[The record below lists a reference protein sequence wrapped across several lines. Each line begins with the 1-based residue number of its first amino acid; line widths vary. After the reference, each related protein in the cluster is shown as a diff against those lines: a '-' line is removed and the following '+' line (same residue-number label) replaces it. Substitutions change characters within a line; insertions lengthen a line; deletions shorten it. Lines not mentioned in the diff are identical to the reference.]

1 MSKYTEEELN
11 QALEDTGRLLQDVPL
26 TREYDLDDI
35 LAEFGTGAV
44 KPQQPKPEPPQPVP
58 EPVSQPQQP
67 EPEDP
72 AAEPA
77 PKPESIAEK
86 PAEEEAPAEQPKED
100 TRTPEKDS
108 PEIEEK
114 AAPRE
119 HLVSLEDMM
128 DRTVSAVME
137 EESAQRQ
144 LEREEQERQARRAR
158 RAALCRARLAA
169 VGRFLRALAAPKARP
184 EPEPEGEE
192 TIPPEPDMAQA
203 EFEQKRLCR
212 LHRGATLRCLLPAV
226 LLVGITA
233 AETLVTLPAVW
244 TDTPPLR
251 FGAVAALLLVQAA
264 LALPLWRDML
274 EGIRQRRVSCAW
286 GALLLT
292 VACLGDCVWCM
303 VKGGE
308 HLPLAGAAALVTLCC
323 EWGVYLRCAARRES
337 FRLAD
342 LGGHPP

>member
-35 LAEFGTGAV
+35 LAEFGTGEV
-44 KPQQPKPEPPQPVP
+44 KPQQPRP
-58 EPVSQPQQP
+58 EPVSQSQQP

-184 EPEPEGEE
+184 EPEPEGG
-192 TIPPEPDMAQA
+192 
-203 EFEQKRLCR
+203 R
-212 LHRGATLRCLLPAV
+212 
-226 LLVGITA
+226 
-233 AETLVTLPAVW
+233 
-244 TDTPPLR
+244 
-251 FGAVAALLLVQAA
+251 
-264 LALPLWRDML
+264 
-274 EGIRQRRVSCAW
+274 S
-286 GALLLT
+286 
-292 VACLGDCVWCM
+292 
-303 VKGGE
+303 
-308 HLPLAGAAALVTLCC
+308 
-323 EWGVYLRCAARRES
+323 
-337 FRLAD
+337 
-342 LGGHPP
+342 HPPGAGHGPGGI

>member
-44 KPQQPKPEPPQPVP
+44 KPQQPRPEPPQPVP
-58 EPVSQPQQP
+58 EPVSQSQQP

-100 TRTPEKDS
+100 TRPPEKDS

-119 HLVSLEDMM
+119 RLVSLEDMM

-158 RAALCRARLAA
+158 RAALCRAR
-169 VGRFLRALAAPKARP
+169 
-184 EPEPEGEE
+184 
-192 TIPPEPDMAQA
+192 
-203 EFEQKRLCR
+203 
-212 LHRGATLRCLLPAV
+212 
-226 LLVGITA
+226 
-233 AETLVTLPAVW
+233 
-244 TDTPPLR
+244 
-251 FGAVAALLLVQAA
+251 
-264 LALPLWRDML
+264 
-274 EGIRQRRVSCAW
+274 
-286 GALLLT
+286 
-292 VACLGDCVWCM
+292 
-303 VKGGE
+303 
-308 HLPLAGAAALVTLCC
+308 
-323 EWGVYLRCAARRES
+323 
-337 FRLAD
+337 
-342 LGGHPP
+342 